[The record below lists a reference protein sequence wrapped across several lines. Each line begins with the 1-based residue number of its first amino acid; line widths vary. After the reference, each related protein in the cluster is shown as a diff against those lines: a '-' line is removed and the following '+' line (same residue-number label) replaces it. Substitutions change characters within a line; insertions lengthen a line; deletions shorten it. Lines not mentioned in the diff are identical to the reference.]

1 MHRRRI
7 VAGLE
12 KGEEGERRRPSRR
25 VAGGEEEGYMGW
37 RVSLILL
44 TPLAFRGEHK
54 RLRMMADD

>member
-37 RVSLILL
+37 RVSCSFF
-44 TPLAFRGEHK
+44 PRAFRV
-54 RLRMMADD
+54 RTMADDQNKRAI

>member
-37 RVSLILL
+37 RVSCSFNPSCLSC
-44 TPLAFRGEHK
+44 E
-54 RLRMMADD
+54 DDG